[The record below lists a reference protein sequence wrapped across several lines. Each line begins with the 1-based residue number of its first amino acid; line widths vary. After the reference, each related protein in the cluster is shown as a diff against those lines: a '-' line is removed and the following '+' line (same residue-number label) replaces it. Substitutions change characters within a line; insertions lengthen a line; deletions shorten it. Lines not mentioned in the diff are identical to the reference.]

1 MDAAGELKTL
11 QPPALPGEPSAGT
24 PLRPRHIVAV
34 VDWNEGYRRGVLR
47 GIRNFVRGQPDWIL
61 HSLPT
66 PTPIQTIM
74 QRQPAGAIVLPHIH
88 DHCAAIFRRGVPL
101 VSVLSRLGR
110 LWPVVTFDEHL
121 VGAAAARSFLDH
133 GFEHFAVVTIAAP
146 WGRPR
151 VAGFSR
157 TLAATGRQPA
167 IYRIPL
173 PVERRRG
180 RTGIVPYDH
189 RVQRWLENLPKP
201 VGIFA
206 MNDIWGRETAEMCRQ
221 AGLSVPEQVAII
233 GVDNDEFIC
242 QMTQPELSSVA
253 IPWEKIGFE
262 AAACLDRLLRGQAAP
277 PSPILIPPA
286 EVITRHSSDVVAV
299 DDPWLAQALQF
310 IHQHAREPINVHDV
324 LRAVPIERRKFERQC
339 RRVLGRSPLREI
351 RRVRMEH
358 ARRLLAETDLPMHR
372 VAECCGISEKEFAG
386 AFRKETGTTPL
397 RWRRQVRAR
406 VAV

>member
-11 QPPALPGEPSAGT
+11 QPPALPGEPSAGA

-47 GIRNFVRGQPDWIL
+47 GIRNFAQGQPDWIL
-61 HSLPT
+61 HSVPT
-66 PTPIQTIM
+66 SMPVKAIM
-74 QRQPAGAIVLPHIH
+74 QWRPAGIIAEPHVH
-88 DHCAAIFRRGVPL
+88 DRCGILFRRGVPL
-101 VSVLSRLGR
+101 VSVLRRRGR
-110 LWPVVTFDEHL
+110 PWPVVTFNEHL
-121 VGAAAARSFLDH
+121 VGAAVGRDLLSR
-133 GFEHFAVVTIAAP
+133 GFRHFAAVTVSAP
-146 WGRPR
+146 WSRSR
-151 VAGFSR
+151 VGGFSSA
-157 TLAATGRQPA
+157 LAAAGHHPA
-167 IYRIPL
+167 IYSVPL
-173 PVERRRG
+173 PVAQQRD

-189 RVQRWLENLPKP
+189 RLQRWLENLPKP

-206 MNDIWGRETAEMCRQ
+206 INDIWGRETAEMCRQ

-324 LRAVPIERRKFERQC
+324 LRAVPIERRQFERQC